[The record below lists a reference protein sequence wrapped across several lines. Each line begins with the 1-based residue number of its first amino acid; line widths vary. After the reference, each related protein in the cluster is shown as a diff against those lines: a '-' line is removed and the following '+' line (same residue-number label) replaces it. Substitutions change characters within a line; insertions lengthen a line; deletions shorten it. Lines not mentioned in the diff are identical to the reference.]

1 MKVFLI
7 DAYDSFVFIID
18 NYLKTIGLE
27 TKVVRNDTP
36 NLIEKIEKY
45 DPDFIV
51 LGPGPGT
58 PEDSGYV
65 SIIKHFEKKL
75 PIMGVCLGHQAIGLA
90 YGGTVNCAKHIMH
103 GKVSKISNDGKG
115 VYFHT
120 GGQDLFATRYHSLII
135 NENNFPESLTITSK
149 SLDDS
154 YIMGVRHKN
163 YPIEGVQ
170 FHPESILT
178 ENGIELFKSF
188 IKSHVRNKL

>member
-1 MKVFLI
+1 MRVFLI

-18 NYLKTIGLE
+18 NYLKTIGLK
-27 TKVVRNDTP
+27 TKVVRNDVP
-36 NLIEKIEKY
+36 NLIGEIENY
-45 DPDFIV
+45 DPDFVV

-65 SIIKHFEKKL
+65 AIIKHFEGKL

-90 YGGTVNCAKHIMH
+90 YGGVVNCAKHIMH

-115 VYFHT
+115 VYAHT
-120 GGQDLFATRYHSLII
+120 GGKDVSATRYHSLII
-135 NENNFPESLTITSK
+135 NEDSLPDSLSITSK

-178 ENGIELFKSF
+178 ENGIGLFKSF
-188 IKSHVRNKL
+188 IKSHVSG